1 MKKRIVLLA
10 VISVVIIGF
19 SFFGGMKYGE
29 SKSPLGS
36 FTGANFRGEA
46 GLPSSSGSPV
56 RSGNGTLNG
65 EIVSLADG
73 SLIIKIQDGSSKIVL
88 FSGATEVSEMITGSI
103 RDIKAGRIAMVSGT
117 QNSDGSYTAKTIQL
131 R

>member
-1 MKKRIVLLA
+1 M
-10 VISVVIIGF
+10 
-19 SFFGGMKYGE
+19 
-29 SKSPLGS
+29 
-36 FTGANFRGEA
+36 
-46 GLPSSSGSPV
+46 
-56 RSGNGTLNG
+56 
-65 EIVSLADG
+65 ADG

-117 QNSDGSYTAKTIQL
+117 KNSDGSYTAKTIQV